1 MVRVRLA
8 SLRVRL
14 GAALL
19 MAVLIGCG
27 SSNDRA
33 AAPPPDPC
41 PPTCPGSLAPLPSPT
56 GSDPPEGSAA
66 YDALVVA
73 PEPGELA
80 RGGNDA
86 DASLTMRTFDV
97 TVPAGSRLRTR
108 TVCQGRTSVTVRIDP
123 ASQAE
128 SELPC
133 TEDAPH
139 ELIVEEQEQRVTN
152 TAYRVVVTAPS
163 PARWYAVLS
172 AVPGP
177 PLPTGS
183 PPQ

>member
-1 MVRVRLA
+1 MSAARLGVSRA
-8 SLRVRL
+8 GL

-19 MAVLIGCG
+19 LVALVGCR
-27 SSNDRA
+27 SADPVVA
-33 AAPPPDPC
+33 APDPC
-41 PPTCPGSLAPLPSPT
+41 PPTCPGSAAPVPSPT
-56 GSDPPEGSAA
+56 SSDPPEGSAA

-73 PEPGELA
+73 PGPSELA
-80 RGGNDA
+80 RGGNDV
-86 DASLTMRTFDV
+86 DAALTQRTFDV
-97 TVPAGSRLRTR
+97 TVPVGSRLRSR

-139 ELIVEEQEQRVTN
+139 ELIVEEQEQRPTDTV
-152 TAYRVVVTAPS
+152 YRVVVTAPS

-177 PLPTGS
+177 AAGAAG
-183 PPQ
+183 